1 MSVKLSPPLPP
12 KKLLMSVPVVGAEPP
27 ALTFQKCPAPPGLLQ
42 YGPPPVPL
50 HPPSRIIEE
59 LNKTLALTMQRFER

>member
-1 MSVKLSPPLPP
+1 MI
-12 KKLLMSVPVVGAEPP
+12 SVPVEPP
-27 ALTFQKCPAPPGLLQ
+27 ALTFQKCPAPSSHLPAGGHSPQ
-42 YGPPPVPL
+42 YGALPAPL

>member
-1 MSVKLSPPLPP
+1 MISLPSGSVE
-12 KKLLMSVPVVGAEPP
+12 A
-27 ALTFQKCPAPPGLLQ
+27 FQKCPAPSSHLPLGG
-42 YGPPPVPL
+42 YGALPAPL

>member
-1 MSVKLSPPLPP
+1 MI
-12 KKLLMSVPVVGAEPP
+12 SVPTGGVEPP
-27 ALTFQKCPAPPGLLQ
+27 ALTFQKCPAPSSHLPTGGHSLQ
-42 YGPPPVPL
+42 YAPL

>member
-1 MSVKLSPPLPP
+1 MI
-12 KKLLMSVPVVGAEPP
+12 SVPTGSVEPP
-27 ALTFQKCPAPPGLLQ
+27 TLSFQKCPAPSSHLPVGGHSLQ
-42 YGPPPVPL
+42 YGTPPVPL